1 MPFPLDGDD
10 DDDDDD
16 DVVSQLFF
24 VFCPPLKPFPLE
36 GSDVL

>member
-1 MPFPLDGDD
+1 MPFPLVGDD
-10 DDDDDD
+10 DDVDD

-24 VFCPPLKPFPLE
+24 GFCPPLKPLPLN

>member
-1 MPFPLDGDD
+1 MPFPLDGGDD
-10 DDDDDD
+10 DGDD

-24 VFCPPLKPFPLE
+24 GFCPPLKPFPLD